1 MKRIVLTPVVEGY
14 AAEFLRD
21 LSGLTVNPQDRL
33 CDLENQ
39 LPSPYSDY
47 VRTINR
53 NYGFIVTAKPDE
65 MDVNHGAVAA
75 LFTTRLNDLDMAV
88 EIPVYWRQ
96 DDGSYKV
103 VKKKFYQLVTD
114 ALCYDDVQE
123 KIFPKYVKKLGI
135 KSCVYCNAQ
144 YAISAKR
151 GKTDAGY
158 RYRATFT
165 IDHYWPKSKYPYL
178 ATSFFNLYPACATC
192 NQTKST
198 RDPIF
203 ELYVKPTDPVEERN
217 PFEFKLDKASFVK
230 YSMSGD
236 ADDLE
241 IKFGTRTGIP
251 AHRATEYENYF
262 HVEKLYGNL
271 KDTVEE
277 VIWKYRVYNKAGRQA
292 LKDSYG
298 HLLPHESD
306 WNRFMLGNYDR
317 EEDIH
322 KRTLAKL
329 VQDVAKQ
336 LGVI

>member
-1 MKRIVLTPVVEGY
+1 MKRIVLTPVIEGY
-14 AAEFLRD
+14 AEGYLRD
-21 LSGLTVNPQDRL
+21 LGGLTVSPQQL
-33 CDLENQ
+33 LGDLKIQMEG
-39 LPSPYSDY
+39 DY
-47 VRTINR
+47 EAYVDAIIQ
-53 NYGFIVTAKPDE
+53 NYDSIITAKPDE
-65 MDVNHGAVAA
+65 MDVHHGAVAN
-75 LFTTRLNDLDMAV
+75 LFVGFNGLELSREFRV
-88 EIPVYWRQ
+88 WWWK
-96 DDGSYKV
+96 DDESYKLV
-103 VKKKFYQLVTD
+103 NEKFYQLVVD

-151 GKTDAGY
+151 GKTDAGKN
-158 RYRATFT
+158 YRATFT
-165 IDHYWPKSKYPYL
+165 IDHYWPKSKYPHL
-178 ATSFFNLYPACATC
+178 ATSFFNLYPTCATC

-217 PFEFKLDKASFVK
+217 PFEFRLDKASFVK

-251 AHRATEYENYF
+251 AQRATEYENYF

-292 LKDSYG
+292 LKDSYE
-298 HLLPHESD
+298 HLLPHERD
-306 WNRFMLGNYDR
+306 WNRFVLGNYDK

-322 KRTLAKL
+322 KRPLAKL
-329 VQDVAKQ
+329 VQDVAKE

>member
-14 AAEFLRD
+14 AEEFLRD
-21 LSGLTVNPQDRL
+21 LSALTVNPQDRL

-65 MDVNHGAVAA
+65 MDVNHGAVDA
-75 LFTTRLNDLDMAV
+75 LFTTRLNDRDMAV

-96 DDGSYKV
+96 DDGSYKA

>member
-1 MKRIVLTPVVEGY
+1 MKRIVLTSVIEGY
-14 AAEFLRD
+14 AADYLRD
-21 LSGLTVNPQDRL
+21 LGGLTVNPQQL
-33 CDLENQ
+33 LWDLENQ
-39 LPSPYSDY
+39 LPGPFSDY
-47 VRTINR
+47 VRTIR
-53 NYGFIVTAKPDE
+53 QNYGSIIIAKPDE
-65 MDVNHGAVAA
+65 MDIHHSAVAA
-75 LFTTRLNDLDMAV
+75 LFAGFNVLDFSREFRVWWWKDAL
-88 EIPVYWRQ
+88 
-96 DDGSYKV
+96 SYKL
-103 VKKKFYQLVTD
+103 VKEKFYQLVVD

-151 GKTDAGY
+151 GKTDAGKS
-158 RYRATFT
+158 YRATFT

-217 PFEFKLDKASFVK
+217 PFEFRLDKASFVK
-230 YSMSGD
+230 YSMSGE

-241 IKFGTRTGIP
+241 IEFGTRTGIP
-251 AHRATEYENYF
+251 AQIAAEYEKYF

-277 VIWKYRVYNKAGRQA
+277 VIWEYRVYNKAGRQA

-306 WNRFMLGNYDR
+306 WNRFVLGNYDR

-322 KRTLAKL
+322 KRPLAKL

-336 LGVI
+336 LCMI

>member
-14 AAEFLRD
+14 ATEFLRD
-21 LSGLTVNPQDRL
+21 LRGLTENPRQL
-33 CDLENQ
+33 LWDLENQ
-39 LPSPYSDY
+39 LPSPFSDY
-47 VRTINR
+47 VRAINR
-53 NYGFIVTAKPDE
+53 NYGFIITAKPDE
-65 MDVNHGAVAA
+65 MDVNNGVVAT
-75 LFTTRLNDLDMAV
+75 LFNGCNVRDMAF
-88 EIPVYWRQ
+88 EFPVYWRQ
-96 DDGSYKV
+96 NDGIYKQ

-144 YAISAKR
+144 YVISAKR
-151 GKTDAGY
+151 GKTDAGKN
-158 RYRATFT
+158 YRATFT
-165 IDHYWPKSKYPYL
+165 IDHYWPKSKYPHL
-178 ATSFFNLYPACATC
+178 ATSFFNLYPTCATC
-192 NQTKST
+192 NQTKSA

-217 PFEFKLDKASFVK
+217 PFEFRLDKASFVK

-251 AHRATEYENYF
+251 AQRATEYENYF

-292 LKDSYG
+292 LKDSYE

-306 WNRFMLGNYDR
+306 WNRFVLGNYDR

-322 KRTLAKL
+322 KRPLAKL

>member
-14 AAEFLRD
+14 AEEFLRD
-21 LSGLTVNPQDRL
+21 LGGLTFSPRQL
-33 CDLENQ
+33 LWDLENQ
-39 LPSPYSDY
+39 LPGPFSNY
-47 VRTINR
+47 VQIVRC
-53 NYGFIVTAKPDE
+53 NYGFIITAKPDE
-65 MDVNHGAVAA
+65 MEKSRGQVAR
-75 LFTTRLNDLDMAV
+75 LFTPFVGMDL
-88 EIPVYWRQ
+88 
-96 DDGSYKV
+96 SYKFEV
-103 VKKKFYQLVTD
+103 NWLQSDGTYKPVEKKFYQLVVD

-151 GKTDAGY
+151 GKTNAGKS
-158 RYRATFT
+158 YRATFT

-203 ELYVKPTDPVEERN
+203 DLYVKPTDPVEERN
-217 PFEFKLDKASFVK
+217 PFEFRLDKASFVK
-230 YSMSGD
+230 YSMSGE

-241 IKFGTRTGIP
+241 IEFGTRTGIP
-251 AHRATEYENYF
+251 VQKAADYENYF

-292 LKDSYG
+292 LMEGYD
-298 HLLPHESD
+298 HLLPHVSD
-306 WNRFMLGNYDR
+306 WNRFVLGNYDR

-322 KRTLAKL
+322 KRPLAKL

>member
-14 AAEFLRD
+14 AADYLKELRGMVVKPLQLLD
-21 LSGLTVNPQDRL
+21 
-33 CDLENQ
+33 DLELQ
-39 LPSPYSDY
+39 MQGHYSDY
-47 VRTINR
+47 VRTIR
-53 NYGFIVTAKPDE
+53 QNYESIIIAKPDE
-65 MDVNHGAVAA
+65 MDVHHGAVAGLFAGFNGLDLSREFSVWWWKDA
-75 LFTTRLNDLDMAV
+75 L
-88 EIPVYWRQ
+88 
-96 DDGSYKV
+96 SYKL
-103 VKKKFYQLVTD
+103 VKEKFYQLVVA
-114 ALCYDDVQE
+114 ALWYDDVQE

-151 GKTDAGY
+151 GKTDAGKS
-158 RYRATFT
+158 YRATFT

-192 NQTKST
+192 NQTKSA
-198 RDPIF
+198 RAPIF
-203 ELYVKPTDPVEERN
+203 ELYVKPTEPVVERN
-217 PFEFKLDKASFVK
+217 PFEFRLDKASFVK
-230 YSMSGD
+230 YSMSGE
-236 ADDLE
+236 ADDLKIE
-241 IKFGTRTGIP
+241 FGTRTGIP
-251 AHRATEYENYF
+251 AQKAEDYEDYF

-292 LKDSYG
+292 LIDSYG

-306 WNRFMLGNYDR
+306 WNRFVLGNYDR

-322 KRTLAKL
+322 KRPLAKL

>member
-1 MKRIVLTPVVEGY
+1 MKRIVLTSVVEGY
-14 AAEFLRD
+14 ATEFLRD
-21 LSGLTVNPQDRL
+21 LRGLTENPRQL
-33 CDLENQ
+33 LWDLENQ
-39 LPSPYSDY
+39 LPSPFSDY
-47 VRTINR
+47 VRTIR
-53 NYGFIVTAKPDE
+53 QNYGSVIIAKPDE
-65 MDVNHGAVAA
+65 MDIHHGAVAT
-75 LFTTRLNDLDMAV
+75 LFAGFNGLDFSREFRVWWWKDA
-88 EIPVYWRQ
+88 I
-96 DDGSYKV
+96 SYKL
-103 VKKKFYQLVTD
+103 VKGKFYQLVVD

-151 GKTDAGY
+151 GKTDAGKS
-158 RYRATFT
+158 YRATFT

-203 ELYVKPTDPVEERN
+203 ELYVKPTDPVVERN
-217 PFEFKLDKASFVK
+217 PFEFRLDKASFVK
-230 YSMSGD
+230 YSMSGE

-241 IKFGTRTGIP
+241 IVFGTRPGIP
-251 AHRATEYENYF
+251 APKAADYENYF

-292 LKDSYG
+292 LIDSYE

-322 KRTLAKL
+322 KRPLAKL